1 MSQRK
6 NRIKIALTVL
16 AGAWILACVQTPHI
30 LAEQQLKQPS
40 QVSIDFND
48 VDISVFI
55 KFISNLTG
63 QNFVVD
69 PRVKGKVTIV
79 SPEKISTADAYKVFE
94 SVLEMNG
101 FSTVP
106 SGKIVKIIPTPN
118 ARGGNLDTRV
128 VSEQEDADSFQDKLV
143 TRIVPLE
150 YANSD
155 GLKNLFVPL
164 VPRGS
169 VVMSYRDSNL
179 LIITAPL
186 SSISRLLKI
195 VAALD
200 VPSIGKKITVIPL
213 MYADADKTVQ
223 NLNAVFSAQARMDKS
238 GRPPRS
244 QVAFVADERTNSLII
259 LAGKAQTE
267 QVTELVSL
275 LDRKVPKGEEKI
287 RVYYLEHAV
296 AEDLVAVLT
305 KIPVEKPGR
314 DAAGKKTAPVL
325 STRVKIMADKA
336 TNSLVIM
343 ADKEDYPILEE
354 VIEKLDI
361 PRAMVQ
367 IECLIMEVN
376 VSKGLTVGTEW
387 QASGERD
394 SGTRII
400 SGGFGGSG
408 DSGYANLAGFEKGV
422 MPRGLSLGTIG
433 KTFNIGGV
441 VFPDI
446 NAIVSAY
453 QTDKDVHIISNPQI
467 TTMEN
472 EEAVITVGKNV
483 PYQTRSAAESAS
495 ETYSSYEYKDVG
507 INLKIT
513 PHISKDRLVR
523 LKVYQ
528 ELTKLDN
535 VNQTNP
541 NRPTTLKRQIETTIV
556 VEDGNSVVI
565 GGLIDESQS
574 SRQFQTPC
582 LGNIPLLGWAFR
594 SVGEG
599 KEKTNLYVFLTPR
612 VVKNPLEVSQ
622 LYEEKKA
629 EAETLK
635 KGEVLLYDRLNHP
648 FPVGKKSENISEN
661 KPDKK

>member
-1 MSQRK
+1 MTQVK
-6 NRIKIALTVL
+6 KWTNIAFCVL
-16 AGAWILACVQTPHI
+16 GIL
-30 LAEQQLKQPS
+30 LAASPGWFQGQSHVHAAESSPAEPD
-40 QVSIDFND
+40 QVSIDFTD
-48 VDISVFI
+48 VDVSVFI
-55 KFISNLTG
+55 KFISNITG

-69 PRVKGKVTIV
+69 PRVKGKVTII
-79 SPEKISTADAYKVFE
+79 SPEKISIPDAYKVFE
-94 SVLEMNG
+94 SVLELNG
-101 FSTVP
+101 FTTVP
-106 SGKIVKIIPTPN
+106 AGKIVKIIPTPN
-118 ARGGNLDTRV
+118 ARGGNIDTRMV
-128 VSEQEDADSFQDKLV
+128 KNSSSTREDNGDNLV
-143 TRIVPLE
+143 TRIIPLG
-150 YANSD
+150 YANAD
-155 GLKNLFVPL
+155 RLKNLFVPL

-169 VVMSYRDSNL
+169 VVMAYPDSNM

-186 SSISRLLKI
+186 SSINRLLKI

-200 VPSIGKKITVIPL
+200 VPSIGKKISVIPL
-213 MYADADKTVQ
+213 MYADAAKTVQ
-223 NLNAVFSAQARMDKS
+223 NLKTVFSGQAGMGKS
-238 GRPPRS
+238 VRGARDE
-244 QVAFVADERTNSLII
+244 VVFVADERTNSLIL

-267 QVTELVSL
+267 QVSDLVGL

-287 RVYYLEHAV
+287 RVYYLEHAI

-305 KIPVEKPGR
+305 KIPVSDSSRP
-314 DAAGKKTAPVL
+314 AAGKKTSPVL
-325 STRVKIMADKA
+325 SEQVKIMADKA

-376 VSKGLTVGTEW
+376 ISKGLTVGTEW
-387 QASGERD
+387 QTATDRD
-394 SGTRII
+394 SGTRTIT
-400 SGGFGGSG
+400 GGFGGNANG
-408 DSGYANLAGFEKGV
+408 GYQNLTALQKGTMPGGF
-422 MPRGLSLGTIG
+422 SLGTIG

-441 VFPDI
+441 AFPDI

-453 QTDKDVHIISNPQI
+453 QSDKDVHIISNPQI

-472 EEAVITVGKNV
+472 EQAVITVGKNV

-513 PHISKDRLVR
+513 PQISKDRLVR

-574 SRQFQTPC
+574 SSQFQAPC
-582 LGNIPLLGWAFR
+582 LGSLPLLGWAFK

-612 VVKNPLEVSQ
+612 VIKTPLEIRQ
-622 LYEEKKA
+622 LYEEKKT
-629 EAETLK
+629 EARELK

-648 FPVGKKSENISEN
+648 FSSRK
-661 KPDKK
+661 DKRASADD

>member
-1 MSQRK
+1 MFPRK
-6 NRIKIALTVL
+6 N
-16 AGAWILACVQTPHI
+16 P
-30 LAEQQLKQPS
+30 
-40 QVSIDFND
+40 
-48 VDISVFI
+48 DIPD
-55 KFISNLTG
+55 N
-63 QNFVVD
+63 
-69 PRVKGKVTIV
+69 
-79 SPEKISTADAYKVFE
+79 
-94 SVLEMNG
+94 
-101 FSTVP
+101 
-106 SGKIVKIIPTPN
+106 
-118 ARGGNLDTRV
+118 
-128 VSEQEDADSFQDKLV
+128 LV

-150 YANSD
+150 YASSD

-169 VVMSYRDSNL
+169 VVMSYRDSNM

-186 SSISRLLKI
+186 SSINRLLKI
-195 VAALD
+195 VSALD
-200 VPSIGKKITVIPL
+200 VPSIGKKISVIPL
-213 MYADADKTVQ
+213 MYADAAKTVQ
-223 NLNAVFSAQARMDKS
+223 NLTAVFSAKAKMGKS
-238 GRPPRS
+238 PRTPRGS
-244 QVAFVADERTNSLII
+244 VVFVADERTNSLIL
-259 LAGKAQTE
+259 LAGKAQTQ
-267 QVTELVSL
+267 QVTELIAL

-287 RVYYLEHAV
+287 RVYYLEHAL
-296 AEDLVAVLT
+296 AEDLVSVLT
-305 KIPVEKPGR
+305 QIPVEKQGR
-314 DAAGKKTAPVL
+314 APSGKKTAPVL

-354 VIEKLDI
+354 IIEKLDI

-376 VSKGLTVGTEW
+376 VSKGLTIGTEW
-387 QASGERD
+387 QASGDRD
-394 SGTRII
+394 SGTRIVG
-400 SGGFGGSG
+400 GGFGGNG
-408 DSGYANLAGFEKGV
+408 DSGYPNLTGFEKGT

-433 KTFNIGGV
+433 KAFNIGGV
-441 VFPDI
+441 MFPDI

-453 QTDKDVHIISNPQI
+453 QTDKDVHIISNPQV

-483 PYQTRSAAESAS
+483 PYQTRSAAESGS

-528 ELTKLDN
+528 ELTKLDD

-582 LGNIPLLGWAFR
+582 LGSIPFMGWAFK
-594 SVGEG
+594 SMGEG

-612 VVKNPLEVSQ
+612 VVKNPVEVRQ
-622 LYEEKKA
+622 LYEEKRT

-635 KGEVLLYDRLNHP
+635 KGEVLLYDRINHP
-648 FPVGKKSENISEN
+648 FSRGKKSEREQEQ
-661 KPDKK
+661 

>member
-1 MSQRK
+1 MKYWIQTACC
-6 NRIKIALTVL
+6 ALCFL
-16 AGAWILACVQTPHI
+16 AFAALIVPCTHAGPSSP
-30 LAEQQLKQPS
+30 EPS
-40 QVSIDFND
+40 QVSIDFTD

-55 KFISNLTG
+55 KFISNITG

-69 PRVKGKVTIV
+69 PRVKGKVTII
-79 SPEKISTADAYKVFE
+79 SPEKISVADARKVFE
-94 SVLEMNG
+94 SVLELNG
-101 FSTVP
+101 FTTVP
-106 SGKIVKIIPTPN
+106 AGKIVKIIPTPN
-118 ARGGNLDTRV
+118 ARGGNIDTRV
-128 VSEQEDADSFQDKLV
+128 VQQPLQKEAERDNLV
-143 TRIVPLE
+143 TRIVPLG
-150 YANSD
+150 YASSD

-169 VVMSYRDSNL
+169 VVMSYRDSNM

-186 SSISRLLKI
+186 SSINRLLKI
-195 VAALD
+195 VEALD
-200 VPSIGKKITVIPL
+200 VPSIGRKVSVIPL
-213 MYADADKTVQ
+213 MYADASKTVQ
-223 NLNAVFSAQARMDKS
+223 NLNAVFSARSRMGKS
-238 GRPPRS
+238 SRGSRDG
-244 QVAFVADERTNSLII
+244 VTFVADERTNSLIL

-267 QVTELVSL
+267 QVEELVRL

-287 RVYYLEHAV
+287 RVYYLEHAI

-305 KIPVEKPGR
+305 QIPVEKASRSG
-314 DAAGKKTAPVL
+314 AKKKSPVV
-325 STRVKIMADKA
+325 SSGVKIMADKA

-376 VSKGLTVGTEW
+376 ISKGLTVGTEW
-387 QASGERD
+387 QAATDRD
-394 SGTRII
+394 SGTRAIA
-400 SGGFGGSG
+400 GGFGGNTNG
-408 DSGYANLAGFEKGV
+408 GAANLAGLEKGS
-422 MPRGLSLGTIG
+422 MPGGFSLGTIG

-441 VFPDI
+441 AFPDI

-453 QTDKDVHIISNPQI
+453 QSDKDVHIISNPQVTI
-467 TTMEN
+467 MEN
-472 EEAVITVGKNV
+472 EEVVFTVGKNV
-483 PYQTRSAAESAS
+483 PYQTRSAAESGS

-507 INLKIT
+507 MNLKIT

-556 VEDGNSVVI
+556 VADGNSVVI

-574 SRQFQTPC
+574 STQFQTPC
-582 LGNIPLLGWAFR
+582 LGSLPLLGWAFK

-612 VVKNPLEVSQ
+612 VVKTPSEVRK
-622 LYEEKKA
+622 LYEEKKT
-629 EAETLK
+629 EAQGLE

-648 FPVGKKSENISEN
+648 FSSGKDRKTSAVHAA
-661 KPDKK
+661 DHD

>member
-6 NRIKIALTVL
+6 NWTKIALVML
-16 AGAWILACVQTPHI
+16 VGAWILACGHI
-30 LAEQQLKQPS
+30 PQVLAEQPEKQPS
-40 QVSIDFND
+40 QVSIDFNG

-79 SPEKISTADAYKVFE
+79 SPEKISIADAYKVFE

-118 ARGGNLDTRV
+118 ARGANLDTRV
-128 VSEQEDADSFQDKLV
+128 ISAPEDADGLQDSLV

-150 YANSD
+150 YASSD
-155 GLKNLFVPL
+155 ALKNLFVPL

-169 VVMSYRDSNL
+169 VVMSYRDSNI

-186 SSISRLLKI
+186 SSINRLLKI

-200 VPSIGKKITVIPL
+200 VPSIGKKISVIPL
-213 MYADADKTVQ
+213 MYADASKTVQ
-223 NLNAVFSAQARMDKS
+223 NLNSVFSARSKMDKS
-238 GRPPRS
+238 GRTNRG

-296 AEDLVAVLT
+296 AEELVAVLT

-314 DAAGKKTAPVL
+314 AEPGKKTAPVL
-325 STRVKIMADKA
+325 STKVKIMADKA

-387 QASGERD
+387 QAATDKD
-394 SGTRII
+394 SGSRIVG
-400 SGGFGGSG
+400 GGFGGSG
-408 DSGYANLAGFEKGV
+408 YSNLSGFEKGV
-422 MPRGLSLGTIG
+422 MPQGLSLGTIG

-453 QTDKDVHIISNPQI
+453 QTDKDVHIICNPQI

-483 PYQTRSAAESAS
+483 PYQTRSAAESAT

-523 LKVYQ
+523 LKIYE

-541 NRPTTLKRQIETTIV
+541 DRPTTLKRQIETTIV
-556 VEDGNSVVI
+556 VADGNSVVI

-574 SRQFQTPC
+574 SRKFQTPC
-582 LGNIPLLGWAFR
+582 LGIIPLVGWAFR

-612 VVKNPLEVSQ
+612 VVKNPLEVRQ
-622 LYEEKKA
+622 LYEEKRT
-629 EAETLK
+629 EAETLQ

-648 FPVGKKSENISEN
+648 FSSGKKSER
-661 KPDKK
+661 KPKHQSDKKTE